1 MTDATGLLAW
11 SRESLRDL
19 PWRRTRD
26 SWLVLVSETMLQ
38 QTQVSRVQPRFEQF
52 VERFPTVTA
61 CADAGA
67 AAVIELWEGLGHNR
81 RAVSLHAAAVA
92 CVERHGGQVPDRLA
106 ELLAL
111 PGVGPYTARAV
122 LAFAFEQDVGV
133 VDTNVGRVLARAY
146 AGRPLGGRD
155 AQVLADELVPTGE
168 AWRWNQALM
177 ELGAVLCRK
186 RAPQCEACPMVGS
199 CAWAVAGRPEPDPAV
214 GSAAVS
220 GRQSRF
226 DGSDRQ
232 GRGRLVA
239 ALRRGPVPVAE
250 LADVMGWPGDPG
262 RVQQVAKSVVDDGL
276 AVRSNGR
283 LALPG

>member
-1 MTDATGLLAW
+1 
-11 SRESLRDL
+11 
-19 PWRRTRD
+19 
-26 SWLVLVSETMLQ
+26 
-38 QTQVSRVQPRFEQF
+38 
-52 VERFPTVTA
+52 
-61 CADAGA
+61 
-67 AAVIELWEGLGHNR
+67 
-81 RAVSLHAAAVA
+81 
-92 CVERHGGQVPDRLA
+92 
-106 ELLAL
+106 
-111 PGVGPYTARAV
+111 
-122 LAFAFEQDVGV
+122 
-133 VDTNVGRVLARAY
+133 VLARAY